1 MKRTIKDILHRTAAA
16 FAVSLAAT
24 ASVAAQNTLVAP
36 AKITTS
42 IDTSTMTMGER
53 TNFHIEVLKNSHNG
67 ALINFEGTDNN
78 LTMNSIV
85 EMLGQ
90 KDMHPT
96 LNGIEI
102 RQVDVDSA
110 ELGNGRVQVNYTL
123 LLQPFKP
130 DEYSIPAARYVID
143 GDTLLSNVTTLKVL
157 EPEMPKE
164 MRDSLWINPMRGT
177 LSIESR
183 WYDWIPESWYIWVIA
198 LASIA
203 LIAAIIMLYRKN
215 GKTLIPI
222 KHRIPPYTLAKNRLE
237 ALKKK
242 RLVEQGHTKAYYTE
256 LTAIL
261 RQYLGGRFH
270 IYALEMT
277 STQILYAMKQNAET
291 APYIESLRKMFTVA
305 DFVKFAKQSTTP
317 SENIQS
323 FNAVEN
329 FVDSTRPIEV
339 IKDDK
344 KKDRTI
350 PSIPGTGAKKNDENS
365 PTLPDSIDKK
375 A

>member
-1 MKRTIKDILHRTAAA
+1 MKRTITDILHRVVPALAAA
-16 FAVSLAAT
+16 VLAT
-24 ASVAAQNTLVAP
+24 ASVVAQNALVAP

-53 TNFHIEVLKNSHNG
+53 TNFHIEVLKNSHDG
-67 ALINFEGTDNN
+67 ALINFEGTDDN
-78 LTMNSIV
+78 LTINNII

-102 RQVDVDSA
+102 RQVDIDSA

-130 DEYSIPAARYVID
+130 DEYNIPAARYVVD
-143 GDTLLSNVTTLKVL
+143 GDTLRSNITALKVL

-164 MRDSLWINPMRGT
+164 MRDSLIINPMRGT

-183 WYDWIPESWYIWVIA
+183 WYDWIPEYWYWWVSG
-198 LASIA
+198 LAGAA
-203 LIAAIIMLYRKN
+203 LIVAIILLYRKN
-215 GKTLIPI
+215 GKTLLPI
-222 KHRIPPYTLAKNRLE
+222 KRHVPPYILAKNRLE
-237 ALKKK
+237 ALKK
-242 RLVEQGHTKAYYTE
+242 RHLAEQGHTKAYYTE

-261 RQYLGGRFH
+261 RQYLGGRFR

-277 STQILYAMKQNAET
+277 STQILHAMRQNAET
-291 APYIESLRKMFTVA
+291 APYVESLRQMFTVA

-329 FVDSTRPIEV
+329 FVDSTRPEEEA
-339 IKDDK
+339 KD
-344 KKDRTI
+344 
-350 PSIPGTGAKKNDENS
+350 GAKKKETEKVPELS
-365 PTLPDSIDKK
+365 PLPDSNDKK

>member
-350 PSIPGTGAKKNDENS
+350 PSIPGTGAKKNDENP